1 MPENPSGERT
11 GMVVILTPPNSARRY
26 QYIIR
31 DSLFYDR
38 NNDVEMVYGVIGQF
52 NEEVTIS
59 NVTVSNSQI
68 ASSGAVLFSIFK
80 LNIDGMYFDSNTQN
94 GQIFINIFSCFFVT
108 ASNIVLDNNVLMT
121 SSTEL
126 IKITGVGSSLT
137 MSNISI
143 TNTDL
148 LSSPAVH

>member
-108 ASNIVLDNNVLMT
+108 LPMLQVSFFHHATLWLLLLQKNRY
-121 SSTEL
+121 
-126 IKITGVGSSLT
+126 TGRRKARK
-137 MSNISI
+137 
-143 TNTDL
+143 
-148 LSSPAVH
+148 P